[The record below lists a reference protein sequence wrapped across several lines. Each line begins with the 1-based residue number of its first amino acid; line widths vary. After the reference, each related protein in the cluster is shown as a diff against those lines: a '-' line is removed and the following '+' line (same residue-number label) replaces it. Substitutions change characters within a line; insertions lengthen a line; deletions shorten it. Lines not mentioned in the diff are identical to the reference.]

1 MKFFKEHP
9 KVIAYL
15 GVVFVV
21 VVWGVIPPISTY
33 LYNFY
38 SASVYTAMTT
48 FFAGIALLLL
58 SIKSLKTIDKKPTIS
73 YFHEYRSA
81 NALLDSI
88 SFRCARYL
96 EKQGYNG
103 FPIAASQ
110 STADDKNSFKG
121 VFSHKTAG
129 RLSGLGFIGKSGLF
143 ISKDFGSKI
152 RLATI
157 LTDAPLESEAP
168 IIENGCGSCD
178 KCVKSCPAG
187 AISGIV
193 YKEGM
198 DREEFFSAEKC
209 SKHMKSY
216 NDIGRGSV
224 CGICI
229 KTCPYN
235 RLI

>member
-1 MKFFKEHP
+1 MKCKMNEFQTNIKEFLISIGADLVGFCKLNEQP
-9 KVIAYL
+9 IKEDLSLTYAITIAVKL
-15 GVVFVV
+15 PDAV
-21 VVWGVIPPISTY
+21 
-33 LYNFY
+33 
-38 SASVYTAMTT
+38 
-48 FFAGIALLLL
+48 
-58 SIKSLKTIDKKPTIS
+58 LKTIDKKPTIS

>member
-1 MKFFKEHP
+1 MNEFQTNIKEFLISIGADLVGFCKLNEQP
-9 KVIAYL
+9 IKEDLSLTYAITIAVKL
-15 GVVFVV
+15 PDAV
-21 VVWGVIPPISTY
+21 
-33 LYNFY
+33 
-38 SASVYTAMTT
+38 
-48 FFAGIALLLL
+48 
-58 SIKSLKTIDKKPTIS
+58 LKTIDKKPTIS

>member
-1 MKFFKEHP
+1 MNEFQTNIKEFLISIGADLVGFCKLNEQP
-9 KVIAYL
+9 IKEDLSLTYAISIAVKL
-15 GVVFVV
+15 PDAV
-21 VVWGVIPPISTY
+21 
-33 LYNFY
+33 
-38 SASVYTAMTT
+38 
-48 FFAGIALLLL
+48 
-58 SIKSLKTIDKKPTIS
+58 LKTIDKKPTIS

-143 ISKDFGSKI
+143 ISKDYGSKI

-193 YKEGM
+193 YEEGM